1 MTLDAPD
8 CMRCAHLHRDP
19 AATKNTCAAFPEG
32 IPLVILRGEKRHTRA
47 YPGDHGIRFT
57 PLVPASALA
66 R

>member
-1 MTLDAPD
+1 MTTDSPACLG
-8 CMRCAHLHRDP
+8 CTHLHRDP

-32 IPLVILRGEKRHTRA
+32 IPAAIFFDGKPHTRA